1 MANKENLTP
10 FQKGNKFGKGRPKG
24 SKNRSTIIRE
34 MLDMMVQVKDDE
46 GNDLP
51 QDGKTAGN
59 LWVKG
64 PWICKGYMNILE
76 SDVHEEDGWFLTGDV
91 ANIDEDGYMQITDRV
106 KDVIKSG
113 GEWISSIDLEN
124 TAVGHPGVAEACVVG
139 VAHAKW
145 DERPLLFI
153 VKNGLEECDKDSV
166 LDYLSDKVAKW
177 WLPDDVIFLD
187 ELPHG
192 ATGKLLKTG
201 LREDYK
207 NHLIK

>member
-1 MANKENLTP
+1 MTEMSPLGTLNSYTP
-10 FQKGNKFGKGRPKG
+10 EMDGMDLEERYEIQTSQGRAVYGCSMK
-24 SKNRSTIIRE
+24 IIS
-34 MLDMMVQVKDDE
+34 DE
-46 GNDLP
+46 GKVLP
-51 QDGKTAGN
+51 NDGKTFGR
-59 LWVKG
+59 LMVKG
-64 PWICKGYMNILE
+64 PAIIERYFKSNETAL
-76 SDVHEEDGWFLTGDV
+76 EDGWFDTGDV
-91 ANIDEDGYMQITDRV
+91 ATIDNHGYMRIVDRS

-207 NHLIK
+207 NHLMK

>member
-1 MANKENLTP
+1 MDLEERYEIQTS
-10 FQKGNKFGKGRPKG
+10 QGRSVYGCSMK
-24 SKNRSTIIRE
+24 IIN
-34 MLDMMVQVKDDE
+34 DE
-46 GNDLP
+46 GKTLP
-51 QDGKTAGN
+51 NDGKTFGR
-59 LWVKG
+59 LMVKG
-64 PWICKGYMNILE
+64 PAIIERYFK
-76 SDVHEEDGWFLTGDV
+76 SDETALEDGWFDTGDV
-91 ANIDEDGYMQITDRV
+91 ATIDTQGYMRIVDRS

-177 WLPDDVIFLD
+177 WLPDDVLFLD

-207 NHLIK
+207 NHLTK

>member
-1 MANKENLTP
+1 MKIMN
-10 FQKGNKFGKGRPKG
+10 
-24 SKNRSTIIRE
+24 
-34 MLDMMVQVKDDE
+34 DE
-46 GNDLP
+46 GKVLP
-51 QDGKTAGN
+51 NDGKTFGR
-59 LWVKG
+59 LMVKG
-64 PWICKGYMNILE
+64 PAIIERYFKSKETAL
-76 SDVHEEDGWFLTGDV
+76 EDGWFDTGDV
-91 ANIDEDGYMQITDRV
+91 ATIDSHGYMRIVDRS

-153 VKNGLEECDKDSV
+153 VKNGLEECNKDSV
-166 LDYLSDKVAKW
+166 LNYLSDKVAKW
-177 WLPDDVIFLD
+177 WLPDDVIFID

>member
-1 MANKENLTP
+1 M
-10 FQKGNKFGKGRPKG
+10 RIVD
-24 SKNRSTIIRE
+24 RS
-34 MLDMMVQVKDDE
+34 
-46 GNDLP
+46 
-51 QDGKTAGN
+51 
-59 LWVKG
+59 
-64 PWICKGYMNILE
+64 
-76 SDVHEEDGWFLTGDV
+76 
-91 ANIDEDGYMQITDRV
+91 